1 MKVEANASLSY
12 FVNFCNSK
20 GWAAK
25 SYLSFGTEPID
36 EFTRLAERVL
46 KEFPNAVS
54 SRASSSSTTTTGS
67 TRLLHNQ
74 AATALQQAIPFAQHA
89 NVILPMK
96 LSA

>member
-12 FVNFCNSK
+12 SSTSATARA
-20 GWAAK
+20 GPPS

-46 KEFPNAVS
+46 KEFPNAVFFTS
-54 SRASSSSTTTTGS
+54 KLIFDHDNWL

-74 AATALQQAIPFAQHA
+74 AATALPAAIPFAQHA
-89 NVILPMK
+89 NG
-96 LSA
+96 SSCR